1 MAHQYWR
8 WLTGHKRKVGEEM
21 GEEMHVLLDLG
32 YTSFVIIP
40 GIIFFIARH
49 SRERKLKDTRALL
62 ARSVGQAAPAGRL
75 IESSPAPAQ
84 SATRVGR
91 EDRAWPGSV
100 LAYFDGQQGPDKQDT
115 PPHSVADGVLVGN
128 IGGLMVAYVTVD
140 AVGAPGTMPALVEA
154 MMPEETLHLA
164 VEAITTDARRLAS
177 RLQDSGCLVEVYGIA
192 SKEYL
197 KGSAHGDETTSQ
209 PPPTPVCAAASSPL
223 APRQAAR
230 SGQAASPGRGRASL
244 LGLTIDPAGRAIAIA
259 SSSGVARAEIDRL
272 WNEDVR
278 SNDKQGKWETIYA
291 PEEAG
296 RITAAALVD
305 RDSIVVATGSGELCL
320 KTHDG
325 ELRQV
330 FRLEEGEGRE
340 QVIDSVLFDP
350 GRKSVIFATGGSVY
364 ECLVDGEEAS
374 EILEGAAW
382 VEDMALSPGDDLL
395 VANVAGVWELDQ
407 DGAVVQVAGTLKFG
421 PCQGL
426 VADRAGDLY
435 VSVAAKRNIVRV
447 SGGRVSRDG
456 FRSGEIVWPPERYG
470 QHVSLVNPGKLALDE
485 RGRLYCLDQD
495 IDALVAMDMETR

>member
-1 MAHQYWR
+1 
-8 WLTGHKRKVGEEM
+8 
-21 GEEMHVLLDLG
+21 
-32 YTSFVIIP
+32 
-40 GIIFFIARH
+40 
-49 SRERKLKDTRALL
+49 
-62 ARSVGQAAPAGRL
+62 
-75 IESSPAPAQ
+75 
-84 SATRVGR
+84 
-91 EDRAWPGSV
+91 
-100 LAYFDGQQGPDKQDT
+100 
-115 PPHSVADGVLVGN
+115 
-128 IGGLMVAYVTVD
+128 
-140 AVGAPGTMPALVEA
+140 
-154 MMPEETLHLA
+154 
-164 VEAITTDARRLAS
+164 
-177 RLQDSGCLVEVYGIA
+177 
-192 SKEYL
+192 
-197 KGSAHGDETTSQ
+197 
-209 PPPTPVCAAASSPL
+209 
-223 APRQAAR
+223 
-230 SGQAASPGRGRASL
+230 
-244 LGLTIDPAGRAIAIA
+244 LTIDPAGRAIAIA

-407 DGAVVQVAGTLKFG
+407 DGAVAQVAGTLKFG